1 MSKQHRSQ
9 LKRAA
14 PSNQN
19 LDNFSNKM
27 NDGNNEF

>member
-9 LKRAA
+9 LKRA

-19 LDNFSNKM
+19 LDNFSNKI